1 MTISDLSGIPRPTV
15 LRKLKSLMKSKHI
28 MKDKKNLYSL
38 STNEDVIK
46 ELEDMRIATMKKF
59 STLLNKYYNIAI
71 QIRT

>member
-1 MTISDLSGIPRPTV
+1 
-15 LRKLKSLMKSKHI
+15 

-59 STLLNKYYNIAI
+59 STLLNKYYNIVI
-71 QIRT
+71 QIRS